1 MSREKLPDVKVS
13 HPLQIAD
20 YAVAMC
26 VDHEPSFIWWVLN
39 VLKKR
44 DAIIALVKKF
54 SAGMKHMH
62 KFGIEC
68 LKMQKTNSNLLSTT
82 AILHGLMQYQGDKEY
97 LSGIPYP

>member
-1 MSREKLPDVKVS
+1 MSREKLPDVKVP

-26 VDHEPSFIWWVLN
+26 VDHESSFIWWVLN

-68 LKMQKTNSNLLSTT
+68 LKTVKDTFKLEKHYGNTLWTD
-82 AILHGLMQYQGDKEY
+82 AISKEMKNV
-97 LSGIPYP
+97 